1 MVIIMAPK
9 PRHDIYIN
17 DAPTH
22 RIPHQLANKQK
33 SKKKTRCLQT
43 MSINPVADVK
53 PFKTMWKIKVKV
65 IRLWKQYS
73 AAGGETIEMVLCDVK
88 VRDSLDAFK
97 VLYFS
102 PLFSYLFLQC

>member
-1 MVIIMAPK
+1 MLRLIES
-9 PRHDIYIN
+9 HIN
-17 DAPTH
+17 LQT
-22 RIPHQLANKQK
+22 
-33 SKKKTRCLQT
+33 SKKKIHSLET

-53 PFKTMWKIKVKV
+53 PFKTMWKINVKV

-97 VLYFS
+97 VLYVS
-102 PLFSYLFLQC
+102 PLFRL